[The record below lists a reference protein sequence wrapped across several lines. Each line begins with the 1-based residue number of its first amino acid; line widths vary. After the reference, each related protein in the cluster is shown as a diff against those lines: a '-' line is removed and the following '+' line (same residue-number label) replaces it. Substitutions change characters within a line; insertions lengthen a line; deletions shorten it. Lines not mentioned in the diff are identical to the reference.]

1 MQEALPA
8 TQTKFICGPGE
19 GQEDVIACVQFHAG
33 GLARGDAR
41 LRQGAMPHITPE
53 LFDRLRQSYE
63 QPSEWTGAQLQ
74 VSAGST
80 AIVTALTQLG
90 VAVS

>member
-1 MQEALPA
+1 VLRRE
-8 TQTKFICGPGE
+8 
-19 GQEDVIACVQFHAG
+19 
-33 GLARGDAR
+33 DAR
-41 LRQGAMPHITPE
+41 LRKGATPHITPE

-63 QPSEWTGAQLQ
+63 QPSEWTGTQLQ